1 MFNITLKYSSF
12 FNNTPLASRV
22 AHIARDFL
30 TCYSCLY
37 YSSMLKAIRGHSVN
51 TYATFS
57 ENPAFL
63 TPVTHTYMYT
73 SGGKNVSFSENFTYV
88 LNE

>member
-1 MFNITLKYSSF
+1 
-12 FNNTPLASRV
+12 
-22 AHIARDFL
+22 
-30 TCYSCLY
+30 
-37 YSSMLKAIRGHSVN
+37 MLKAIRGHSVN

-63 TPVTHTYMYT
+63 TPVTHTYMYA